1 MCSFSSSGYQTLVKN
16 LSAFSK
22 LGKLPKDVDLKR
34 LDEGQGIA
42 ATLTAHQSKW
52 HKSYVLRYSNTK
64 LERAEK
70 RSYSDDRSVLSTQSD
85 EYERTR
91 SQSP

>member
-42 ATLTAHQSKW
+42 ATLCASFAKKKHSELDEKVR
-52 HKSYVLRYSNTK
+52 KFAEF
-64 LERAEK
+64 LE
-70 RSYSDDRSVLSTQSD
+70 DTTLSA
-85 EYERTR
+85 
-91 SQSP
+91 